1 MKTQRAGRFFCD
13 SSEGCPPSA
22 ECLLKKNLRRKHIA
36 RHYVYVCTVK
46 DHERGPC
53 AQPVNNEQQTTN

>member
-1 MKTQRAGRFFCD
+1 MAAKAAPFCGM
-13 SSEGCPPSA
+13 SVE
-22 ECLLKKNLRRKHIA
+22 KNLRRKHIA

-46 DHERGPC
+46 DHKRGPC